1 MNTLLHVASHIW
13 FSLAGPRYR
22 LRHILNDLP
31 RRTGRRLGSD
41 PKTIYPNSAVEGEGG
56 TTPSEDDIIN
66 TLLKGTKTMLSSET
80 LLVDAV
86 QDLVRDEI
94 KKHIRQKVESDPE
107 LKKEMSDAIK
117 MLMEAKIREGLAVLK
132 LAKGGAKLGLALVPP
147 ELRKEMGKELVSM
160 FEKEVSTML
169 EHD

>member
-1 MNTLLHVASHIW
+1 M
-13 FSLAGPRYR
+13 
-22 LRHILNDLP
+22 
-31 RRTGRRLGSD
+31 
-41 PKTIYPNSAVEGEGG
+41 
-56 TTPSEDDIIN
+56 PSEDDIVN

-86 QDLVRDEI
+86 QDMVRDEI
-94 KKHIRQKVESDPE
+94 KKHIRQTIDSDPE
-107 LKKEMSDAIK
+107 LKKEMSDAVK

-147 ELRKEMGKELVSM
+147 ELRKEMGQELVSM
-160 FEKEVSTML
+160 FEKEVSTIL

>member
-1 MNTLLHVASHIW
+1 M
-13 FSLAGPRYR
+13 
-22 LRHILNDLP
+22 
-31 RRTGRRLGSD
+31 
-41 PKTIYPNSAVEGEGG
+41 
-56 TTPSEDDIIN
+56 PSEDDIIN

-80 LLVDAV
+80 MLVDAV

-94 KKHIRQKVESDPE
+94 KTHIRQKIEADPE
-107 LKKEMSDAIK
+107 LKKEMSDAIR
-117 MLMEAKIREGLAVLK
+117 MLMEAKVREGLAVLR

-147 ELRKEMGKELVSM
+147 ELRKEMGQELVSM

>member
-1 MNTLLHVASHIW
+1 M
-13 FSLAGPRYR
+13 
-22 LRHILNDLP
+22 
-31 RRTGRRLGSD
+31 
-41 PKTIYPNSAVEGEGG
+41 
-56 TTPSEDDIIN
+56 PSEDDIIN

-80 LLVDAV
+80 MLVDAV

-94 KKHIRQKVESDPE
+94 KKHIRQKIESDPE
-107 LKKEMSDAIK
+107 LKKEMSDAIR
-117 MLMEAKIREGLAVLK
+117 MLMEAKVREGLAVLR

-147 ELRKEMGKELVSM
+147 ELRKEMGQELASM